1 MIIKLVKADK
11 SDRVRVYL
19 VEGYRDGTKVKQRI
33 VKKYGNLQEL
43 QKDDPNILDKLRAEA
58 KRLSAVK
65 KEDLIPMIL
74 DMSKKNEASS
84 TPLNIGCVYVSSLID
99 SLLMKDLFADFQ
111 KRETFEYDLYEAM
124 KFLVIMRILHPGSK
138 RESFYKKEELTLKFD
153 LTLDD
158 VYRSLSHL
166 ERHRTEITR
175 HLDRQMTERY
185 ERNKTLVYYDVTN
198 YYFESNETSELREV
212 GCSKQNSKHPIVT
225 MGLYIDQ
232 DGYPISYDLFKGNVH
247 DSKTLIPSFEK
258 IREELAIEK
267 CIIVADKG
275 LNSGTNIKYI
285 LESGNGYIF
294 SSKIRGQAQG
304 LIDAALDEN
313 DYVQIDKD
321 FKYKQF
327 QYKRKVPYLNEM
339 GRTKTFEVTENM
351 VVFYSADYDRKAKHE
366 RERLL
371 EKLEY
376 YIDQPG
382 RLKDKTHQGKFKYLK
397 QEQYDAKTGEELHPK
412 LRLQIDEDKVKE
424 DAKLDGYYLIVT
436 NELSMAGTDIIR
448 NYRGLW
454 AIERSFRIIK
464 SELEG
469 RPIYLSTDEHIMGH
483 FFTCFMALLVER
495 ILERRIKNRFG
506 DDEPVSTEA
515 IQKALRD
522 MNVLMIE
529 NDIYK
534 IMKYSPVQQKIQ
546 ETFENGVID
555 KEYIRKEHLNQALK
569 KV

>member
-1 MIIKLVKADK
+1 MIIKLVKAEQ
-11 SDRVRVYL
+11 SDRIRVYL
-19 VEGYRDGTKVKQRI
+19 VENYRDGKHVKQRI
-33 VKKYGNLQEL
+33 VKKYGILQEL
-43 QKDDPNILDKLRAEA
+43 QKEDPDILEKLRAEA
-58 KRLSAVK
+58 KRLSSVK
-65 KEDLIPMIL
+65 KEDIIPIIL
-74 DMSKKNEASS
+74 DMNKKNEASS
-84 TPLNIGCVYVSSLID
+84 TPVNIGCVYVSSLID
-99 SLLMKDLFADFQ
+99 SLGMKDLFTDFQ
-111 KRETFEYDLYEAM
+111 KRETFAYDLYETI

-138 RESFYKKEELTLKFD
+138 RQSFHKKEELTLKFD

-166 ERHRTEITR
+166 ERHRPEITR

-185 ERNKTLVYYDVTN
+185 GRKKTLVYYDVTN
-198 YYFESNETSELREV
+198 YYFESNETSDLREV

-225 MGLYIDQ
+225 MGLYIDN

-258 IREELAIEK
+258 IRKELAIEK

-285 LESGNGYIF
+285 IESGNGYIF

-313 DYVQIDKD
+313 GYVEIDEN
-321 FKYKQF
+321 FRYKQF
-327 QYKRKVPYLNEM
+327 QYQRKVPYLNEM

-366 RERLL
+366 REQLL

-382 RLKDKTHQGKFKYLK
+382 RLKQKTHQGKFKYLK
-397 QEQYDAKTGEELHPK
+397 QQQFDAKTGEALDPK
-412 LRLQIDEDKVKE
+412 LALEIDGDKVAK
-424 DAKLDGYYLIVT
+424 DAKLDGYYLIAT
-436 NELSMAGTDIIR
+436 NELTMAGMDIIR

-454 AIERSFRIIK
+454 AIERSFRILK

-469 RPIYLSTDEHIMGH
+469 RPIYLSTDNHIMGH

-495 ILERRIKNRFG
+495 ILERKLKDRFD

-515 IQKALRD
+515 IQEALRD
-522 MNVLMIE
+522 MNVIKIE

-534 IMKYSPVQQKIQ
+534 VMKYSPVQKKIQ

-555 KEYIRKEHLNQALK
+555 KEYIRKEHLNQLLK